1 MLPKYLSTKTFQA
14 LAGIILILALGACSS
29 GTEPVTGPDGTLPSP
44 PPQAVLAAA
53 DQLSQTIGVPVEE
66 IEILD
71 FESME
76 WPDSCLGVPEEGQ
89 SCLQVITEGYRV
101 QLEANGQPYEMRT
114 DQDGTIIVQV
124 P

>member
-1 MLPKYLSTKTFQA
+1 
-14 LAGIILILALGACSS
+14 LILVLAACST

-44 PPQAVLAAA
+44 PPQAVLAAV
-53 DQLSQTIGVPVEE
+53 DELSQTLGVPVDE

-76 WPDSCLGVPEEGQ
+76 WPDSCLGVSQEGQ
-89 SCLQVITEGYRV
+89 ACLQVITSGFRV
-101 QLEANGQPYEMRT
+101 MLEANGQQYELRT